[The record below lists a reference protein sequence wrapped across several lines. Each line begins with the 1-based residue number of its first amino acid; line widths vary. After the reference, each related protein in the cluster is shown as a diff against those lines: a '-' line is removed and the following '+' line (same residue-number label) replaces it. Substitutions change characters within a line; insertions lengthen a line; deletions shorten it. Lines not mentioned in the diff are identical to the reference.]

1 MIAANNGHEK
11 FCSVTGASS
20 GMDVCSCASVSETS
34 DFVSP
39 ARLSASV
46 VTVSDRDADEVRME
60 PSKLLSDVSE
70 DVGLL

>member
-1 MIAANNGHEK
+1 
-11 FCSVTGASS
+11 
-20 GMDVCSCASVSETS
+20 MDVCSCASVSETS

-70 DVGLL
+70 DEGLI